1 MEKYRKKTGFT
12 LIELLVVIAII
23 ALLLGILTPAL
34 SKVKRSAQTLI
45 CATNLKNYGPALQM
59 YSQDNDDKAPFMV
72 SWLFSQNTIANA
84 SFVTKGC
91 MWHNDRDVPDGSMWP
106 YLSSK
111 DVHLCPTFK
120 NYAIRGGKDGCP
132 SASVHS
138 MLTPFGPTYSY
149 SMNWFLGFDWAT
161 LMDFDRQKLP
171 NASTMMYEREISM
184 KLSRV
189 KSAGQCFAFSEENL
203 WAIDHRMDDRDMYY
217 SANVLND
224 NALWLNANKTKPDGA
239 TDNVATYHGV
249 TDANKNEGVANILF
263 VDGHVEAMKGSA
275 GREAYLKYGKPY
287 PGHEKMN
294 VW

>member
-1 MEKYRKKTGFT
+1 MEENKFKTGFT

-45 CATNLKNYGPALQM
+45 CATNLKNYSPALNM
-59 YSQDNDDKAPFMV
+59 YAGENDDRAPFMV

-84 SFVTKGC
+84 SSVTKGC
-91 MWHNDRDVPDGSMWP
+91 MWHNDRDVPDGSLWP
-106 YLSSK
+106 YLSNK
-111 DVHLCPTFK
+111 DVHLCPVFK
-120 NYAIRGGKDGCP
+120 GYALRGGKEGCP

-149 SMNWFLGFDWAT
+149 SMNWFLGFDWESLSKVGDAE
-161 LMDFDRQKLP
+161 MF
-171 NASTMMYEREISM
+171 NREISM
-184 KLSRV
+184 KLTRV
-189 KSAGQCFAFSEENL
+189 ASAGQCFAFSEENL
-203 WAIDHRMDDRDMYY
+203 WPIEHREEDRDMYY

-224 NALWLNANKTKPDGA
+224 NALWTNANKSKPNDA
-239 TDNVATYHGV
+239 TDNIATYHGV
-249 TDANKNEGVANILF
+249 NDARKNEGTANTVF